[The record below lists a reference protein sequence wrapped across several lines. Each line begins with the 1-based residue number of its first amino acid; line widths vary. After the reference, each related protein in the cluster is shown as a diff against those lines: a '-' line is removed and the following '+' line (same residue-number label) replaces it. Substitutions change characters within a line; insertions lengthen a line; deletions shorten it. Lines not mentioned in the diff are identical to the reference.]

1 MSFSKQLLISTLLIF
16 INVLIGR
23 YFPFA
28 SSFLVFLVAFII
40 SSLPVKSNSQLYLK
54 VFLVIVTILL
64 NDITVKLFSGI
75 MDDSEGEGVA
85 TLFLI
90 ATTIVTTV
98 ITMIVLIQGSPKK
111 AIQVCAICL
120 LIPIS
125 VGLYLC
131 YLTR

>member
-23 YFPFA
+23 YFSQT
-28 SSFLVFLVAFII
+28 SSFLVFLVAFIV

-54 VFLVIVTILL
+54 VFLVILTILL
-64 NDITVKLFSGI
+64 NDIIVKLFSGI

-90 ATTIVTTV
+90 ATTIITTV